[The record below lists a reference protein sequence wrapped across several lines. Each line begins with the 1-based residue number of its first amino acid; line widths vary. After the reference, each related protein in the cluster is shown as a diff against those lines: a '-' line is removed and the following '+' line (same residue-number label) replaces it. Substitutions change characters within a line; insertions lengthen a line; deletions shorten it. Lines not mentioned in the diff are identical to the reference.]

1 MSGLWRV
8 VLFCYNLLILGLA
21 IAAMYLAVGYTR
33 LVDAGLALLSN
44 PVNQIILGASA
55 AAVIA
60 LTILV
65 MISLLK
71 GESKPANILV
81 SSSVNGQVSITVA
94 AIKTIISRA
103 VKKVDGVKETRS
115 SVAQGPDGVIIYLHM
130 MINPEI
136 SVPEMSKNVQAAV
149 KEQLESIGGLQ
160 VSEVRVLVDDFSHA
174 NKPVTA

>member
-1 MSGLWRV
+1 MLQPVDIGPGNCRHVLGRWVYQACRCWACTSLQSGQPD
-8 VLFCYNLLILGLA
+8 NTGGLSRSS
-21 IAAMYLAVGYTR
+21 YCSDYPGY
-33 LVDAGLALLSN
+33 DF
-44 PVNQIILGASA
+44 
-55 AAVIA
+55 
-60 LTILV
+60 
-65 MISLLK
+65 LLK

>member
-1 MSGLWRV
+1 V
-8 VLFCYNLLILGLA
+8 NL
-21 IAAMYLAVGYTR
+21 
-33 LVDAGLALLSN
+33 N
-44 PVNQIILGASA
+44 CQH
-55 AAVIA
+55 
-60 LTILV
+60 
-65 MISLLK
+65 
-71 GESKPANILV
+71 
-81 SSSVNGQVSITVA
+81 SSQQQRKRSVSITVA

>member
-1 MSGLWRV
+1 L
-8 VLFCYNLLILGLA
+8 LQLLILGLA

-71 GESKPANILV
+71 GESKLP
-81 SSSVNGQVSITVA
+81 T
-94 AIKTIISRA
+94 
-103 VKKVDGVKETRS
+103 
-115 SVAQGPDGVIIYLHM
+115 
-130 MINPEI
+130 
-136 SVPEMSKNVQAAV
+136 
-149 KEQLESIGGLQ
+149 
-160 VSEVRVLVDDFSHA
+160 F
-174 NKPVTA
+174 

>member
-130 MINPEI
+130 MINP
-136 SVPEMSKNVQAAV
+136 
-149 KEQLESIGGLQ
+149 
-160 VSEVRVLVDDFSHA
+160 
-174 NKPVTA
+174 